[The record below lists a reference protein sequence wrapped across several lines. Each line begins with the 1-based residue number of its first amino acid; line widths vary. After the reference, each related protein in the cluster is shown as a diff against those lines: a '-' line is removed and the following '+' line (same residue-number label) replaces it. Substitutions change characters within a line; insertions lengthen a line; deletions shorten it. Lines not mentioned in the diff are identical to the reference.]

1 MTESTANPSNP
12 VPPTSADKPAVN
24 SSPLRRKKKWLKTIL
39 RISLILLLLLLSLT
53 LWMITTHS
61 GLRFGLFTLPKWF
74 GINITAEQLNGSVWQ
89 GFSGRNVQVNN
100 RNFDLHIEKVKLDW
114 NNREIW
120 HRHLHI
126 RLLEIGNINYIGHS
140 EPAPKPAPT
149 LPRSIKL
156 PVKISAD
163 KIILGGLSLG
173 KKHNPILATTQASY
187 IYDHNQH
194 ELIINELNTPWQ
206 TIQGK
211 LSIKTQTPFALSGNF
226 NGSGELDKKAVQS
239 AALLQGS
246 LQQPDLFARLDGDN
260 IHFRSHI
267 ILRPYALKLNHK
279 IVTLNVQGQH
289 INPAAFF
296 SELPMADLNMNID
309 LSPLSANSESLA
321 GHIKL
326 GNEKPL
332 AYNDTHVRGLPIRS
346 IEGDIN
352 IDSTGKMVLPS
363 LTSQLLQQGQ
373 IITKGYINTAGK
385 QLELNNQLLRIYA
398 KDALANNLPGSLNG
412 NIRVFGSFNGLNTQW
427 QLITE
432 KATSDGLLQIVTD
445 EENHQR
451 TLLLDKLNITPN
463 GGGNFT
469 AKGSLALYQDQAL
482 QIDINSNNFNPAKL
496 NDTFPSGS
504 INGHIDASGKL
515 AKDTDIQVKM
525 LWHNSILSNAPLA
538 GKANIRYRKE
548 HLEQTDILI
557 TLGPN
562 RINGTGSFGK
572 NGDKLNLDINAPNLS
587 LFGFGIKGLL
597 TTKGF
602 IAGEPKKLTANLSG
616 AARNLEIAQLLN
628 INQLDFKLNGSPD
641 ISQPLLLNLNADH
654 IYINGNSKNNSTVI
668 NNTDIKINGRGNQ
681 HHIQGNSNLS
691 LDGKPYNLNLNANG
705 GLDQNYQWHGRVNIL
720 DINGALNLKLL
731 NPIQL
736 EAGAQRI
743 SMQNARWAALGGSLI
758 LNKLN
763 WEKNNGLSTHGNAS
777 NLAIRELHNLIERR
791 NNKIAMAVASKNSSG
806 KPNNF
811 LSWLF
816 GQNLTLGG
824 DWNFNYGQNMQGYL
838 KIYQQAGDI
847 ILPQHQQSLNLHN
860 LRLDTQFQ
868 SERINNH
875 LSALTRYGNADAT
888 LIINK
893 NSLSKLSSAPIT
905 GRIKIDLPDLSE
917 TKNLLPIGMQIKGT
931 MHADATINGQ
941 LSEPSLNGT
950 LSGTNLYYRDQTNG
964 TILENGSLRSHFQG
978 RRWLIDSLNFT
989 RRDGSI
995 NLNGV
1000 VDMTKLTPDINVTAR
1015 FNKYNIFDQI
1025 NRRLTISG
1033 NTQLQY
1039 TISHGIALTGK
1050 LKVDNGLFGMQQS
1063 GMPQLDDDVVVLG
1076 REKTEEHERPT
1087 PVRLN
1092 IDLDMNNAFRFS
1104 GVGIDVLLGGQL
1116 TATAAPGKTIQ
1127 IVGTVNV
1134 VKGQYKAYGQDLI
1147 IQHGST
1153 ISFVG
1158 PMDNPNLKIRAKRRY
1173 SQVGAGVEALGRLD
1187 SPRITLIANEAMSEK
1202 DKLSWLVL
1210 NRPSSG
1216 SAGDEAAIAAA
1227 ASAWLAGG
1235 LNDKIK
1241 LVDDIGITS
1250 HQTRNTQTGEMN
1262 PAEQAITVGK
1272 HLSNNLY
1279 ISYLYGIESA
1289 TQTVSITYQIS
1300 RALQSILHFG
1310 TESFGGEFRY
1320 THRFD

>member
-61 GLRFGLFTLPKWF
+61 GLRFGLFTVPKWF

-100 RNFDLHIEKVKLDW
+100 RNFDLYIEKVKLDW
-114 NNREIW
+114 NNQEIW

-173 KKHNPILATTQASY
+173 KKHNLILATTQASY

-211 LSIKTQTPFALSGNF
+211 LTIKTQTPFALSGNF

-260 IHFRSHI
+260 IHFRSHS

-309 LSPLSANSESLA
+309 LSPLSDNSESLA

-332 AYNDTHVRGLPIRS
+332 AYNDNHVRGLPIRS

-385 QLELNNQLLRIYA
+385 QLELNNQLLHIYA

-412 NIRVFGSFNGLNTQW
+412 NIRIFGSFNGLNTQW

-432 KATSDGLLQIVTD
+432 KATSVGLLQIVTD

-515 AKDTDIQVKM
+515 AKDTDIQVNM

-743 SMQNARWAALGGSLI
+743 SMQNARWTALGGSLI

-763 WEKNNGLSTHGNAS
+763 WEKDNGLSTHGNAS

-791 NNKIAMAVASKNSSG
+791 NNKIAMAVANKNSSG

-995 NLNGV
+995 KLNGV

-1050 LKVDNGLFGMQQS
+1050 LKVDNGLFGMQLS